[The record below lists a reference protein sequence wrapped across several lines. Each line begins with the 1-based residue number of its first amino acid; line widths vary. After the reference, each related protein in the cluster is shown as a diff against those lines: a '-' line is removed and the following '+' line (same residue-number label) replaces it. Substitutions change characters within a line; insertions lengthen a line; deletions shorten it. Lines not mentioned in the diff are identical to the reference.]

1 MRYMNDYDIER
12 AVERRAN
19 HPTLGPATRTLY
31 NLMRCAN
38 ENSDGWHS
46 WPKPA
51 RAASRLMEI
60 IEGDGRYE
68 SVYGAREDVTPAQV
82 RAAYTPIKAFL
93 TRHRLTCERSG
104 SYAGSH
110 EVHRPR
116 AG

>member
-1 MRYMNDYDIER
+1 MRFMNEWDIEG
-12 AVERRAN
+12 AVERREN

-38 ENSDGWHS
+38 ENSDGWCY

-51 RAASRLMEI
+51 RAAARLMEI

-68 SVYGAREDVTPAQV
+68 SVYGDREDVTPAQV

-93 TRHRLTCERSG
+93 TRSHLTCEI
-104 SYAGSH
+104 
-110 EVHRPR
+110 VPV
-116 AG
+116 